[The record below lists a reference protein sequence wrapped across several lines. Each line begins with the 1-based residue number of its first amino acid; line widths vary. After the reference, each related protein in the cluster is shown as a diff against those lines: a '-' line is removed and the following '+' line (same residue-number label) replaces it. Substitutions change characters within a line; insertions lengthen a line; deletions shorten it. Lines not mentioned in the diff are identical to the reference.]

1 MPYISYAANMNDHNR
16 YCKISEDVDYYSL
29 NYSHLK

>member
-1 MPYISYAANMNDHNR
+1 MPYISYSVNMNDHNR
-16 YCKISEDVDYYSL
+16 CYKVSNVDYYSL